1 MAAVRSVQDS
11 INLDQ
16 LSVDAVCGVSKE
28 TADLR
33 YQADECTRMQTG
45 HENLAEGLEDFFED
59 DHPSTLDP
67 IGGGVLESYT
77 RAHACGDAAEGL
89 RREANR
95 VDSVAAFVIPPGA
108 AYAQRQEYERLSS
121 VGPDWGASTPRSSS
135 IATDR

>member
-1 MAAVRSVQDS
+1 
-11 INLDQ
+11 
-16 LSVDAVCGVSKE
+16 
-28 TADLR
+28 
-33 YQADECTRMQTG
+33 
-45 HENLAEGLEDFFED
+45 
-59 DHPSTLDP
+59 LDP

-77 RAHACGDAAEGL
+77 RAHACGDKAEGL
-89 RREANR
+89 RREADR